1 MKQSLHLGL
10 IGLGGRGSFLLE
22 NLLLSMDDVEIAA
35 VCDLYEDRREHAAE
49 VVREG
54 RGAALQGL
62 CGLPSPPGR
71 AGLGRRPHR
80 LFLAGSCRHGRRRD
94 AQRPLHRFRGGGAYS
109 LEQCWQL
116 VRAWEET
123 GTPCMMLE
131 NCCYGRSEMMLLHM
145 VRQGLFGELVHCQG
159 GYEHDLR
166 EEVATGVVKRHYRFG
181 QYTHRNGDLY
191 PTHALGPLSKML
203 DINRG
208 NRFVSLVSMASKSV
222 GMREWTAQNPPEGNP
237 LFTQGDVVT
246 TMIRCA
252 RGETILLIHD
262 TTPAPV
268 LTRVPCGSRAAAA
281 FTWRIRSPSI
291 SRGRRNMKNGIPS
304 NRIGKPTNIP
314 FGRAIWPKG
323 CAGGHD
329 GMDYLV
335 LRSFVENA
343 KAQAVPRSTFTMPP
357 PGWPS
362 PACPRNPSPW
372 GGAGLLSGFHRREMD
387 RRHGGRHGTVRP
399 VIDPGRSEL

>member
-54 RGAALQGL
+54 WGRPCKAYADYRLLLEEPGLDGVLIASSWRDHAAMAAAAMRKGL
-62 CGLPSPPGR
+62 YTG
-71 AGLGRRPHR
+71 
-80 LFLAGSCRHGRRRD
+80 FEV
-94 AQRPLHRFRGGGAYS
+94 GGAYS

-131 NCCYGRSEMMLLHM
+131 NCCYGRSEMMLQHL

-191 PTHALGPLSKML
+191 PTHALGPLAKML

-222 GMREWTAQNPPEGNP
+222 GMREWTAQN
-237 LFTQGDVVT
+237 LS
-246 TMIRCA
+246 
-252 RGETILLIHD
+252 LIH
-262 TTPAPV
+262 
-268 LTRVPCGSRAAAA
+268 
-281 FTWRIRSPSI
+281 I
-291 SRGRRNMKNGIPS
+291 
-304 NRIGKPTNIP
+304 
-314 FGRAIWPKG
+314 
-323 CAGGHD
+323 
-329 GMDYLV
+329 
-335 LRSFVENA
+335 
-343 KAQAVPRSTFTMPP
+343 
-357 PGWPS
+357 
-362 PACPRNPSPW
+362 
-372 GGAGLLSGFHRREMD
+372 
-387 RRHGGRHGTVRP
+387 
-399 VIDPGRSEL
+399 

>member
-1 MKQSLHLGL
+1 MKRSLHLGL

-54 RGAALQGL
+54 RGRPCKAYADYRLLLEEPGLDGVLIASSWRDHAAMAAAAMRKGL
-62 CGLPSPPGR
+62 YTG
-71 AGLGRRPHR
+71 
-80 LFLAGSCRHGRRRD
+80 FEV
-94 AQRPLHRFRGGGAYS
+94 GGAYS

-181 QYTHRNGDLY
+181 QYTHRNGELY
-191 PTHALGPLSKML
+191 PTHALGPLAKML

-262 TTPAPV
+262 TTLPRPYSRA
-268 LTRVPCGSRAAAA
+268 LRVQGSRGLYMED
-281 FTWRIRSPSI
+281 TQSVHIEGKTEHEKWDSI
-291 SRGRRNMKNGIPS
+291 ESYRETYEHPLWKSYLAEGVR
-304 NRIGKPTNIP
+304 
-314 FGRAIWPKG
+314 
-323 CAGGHD
+323 GGHD

-343 KAQAVPRSTFTMPP
+343 KAQAVPPIDVYDAAAWMAVTCLSEE
-357 PGWPS
+357 S
-362 PACPRNPSPW
+362 VAL
-372 GGAGLLSGFHRREMD
+372 GGAPVCFPD
-387 RRHGGRHGTVRP
+387 FTGGKWIGGTAGGT
-399 VIDPGRSEL
+399 GRYAL